1 MKKIIYILFLISF
14 TFSAKSSDKLRFAA
28 DAESGAPYIFFD
40 PNSPTNLVGF
50 EVEIIQSIAKELN
63 MEIEFIQTQWDG
75 LVPGLARDNYDVVI
89 NGLEITE
96 DRKNE
101 VLFSIPYYFTFEQIV
116 VRKDY
121 DGIENLEDMK
131 GKAVGT
137 LEGALAERIMR
148 NYGGID
154 VRTYDSEANAYTELE
169 NRRLDAVL
177 IDAPVAMYYAGWNP
191 QLKLIGNPIGEV
203 SYGVVLRKED
213 SRLAE
218 NINDALRK
226 MIADGELREIL
237 ERWNLWNPAMA
248 KYLNDYEPSPNSHI
262 KYEEYLK
269 TQSKKLTFSER
280 MERYY
285 TFAPLFIDA
294 AWMTLKLSILSML
307 LAIVFGLFLALM
319 RVYAPFPIYS
329 IAVAFIE
336 IIRGTPLL
344 IQLFFIYFALPMM
357 GINLPRFAAAVLALG
372 INYAA
377 YEAEIYRAG
386 LFAVP
391 KGQMEA
397 AISLGLT
404 RTQSLRYIVL
414 PQAFRI
420 VLPPITNDFIS
431 LLKDSSLVSVIALV
445 ELTKLYGVLAAT
457 YFDYVGIGIII
468 ALIYLLLGLPF
479 VKLSKIAEN
488 TFANVPIERNQK
500 GLSRYFG
507 RKYR

>member
-1 MKKIIYILFLISF
+1 MKKFIYIFFIFYTTYISN
-14 TFSAKSSDKLRFAA
+14 SENVLRFAA
-28 DAESGAPYIFFD
+28 DTESGAPYVFFD
-40 PNSPTNLVGF
+40 PNSPTTLVGF
-50 EVEIIQSIAKELN
+50 EIEIIYEIAQQLGYKT
-63 MEIEFIQTQWDG
+63 EFIQTQWDG
-75 LVPGLARDNYDVVI
+75 LVPGLNRFNYDVVI

-101 VLFSIPYYFTFEQIV
+101 VNFSIPYYFTYEQLV
-116 VRKDY
+116 VRKDQE
-121 DGIENLEDMK
+121 GLESLEDLK
-131 GKAVGT
+131 NKKVGT
-137 LEGALAERIMR
+137 LEGSLAERIMR
-148 NYGGID
+148 KFGGID

-169 NRRLDAVL
+169 NERLDAVL

-191 QLKLIGNPIGEV
+191 QLKLIGKPIGEV
-203 SYGVVLRKED
+203 SYGIVLRKED
-213 SRLAE
+213 TRLTE
-218 NINDALRK
+218 SINNALRK
-226 MIADGELREIL
+226 MIETGKLREIL
-237 ERWNLWNPAMA
+237 ERWNLWNGAMA
-248 KYLNDYEPSPNSHI
+248 TYLSDNTPQVTKPV

-269 TQSKKLTFSER
+269 TQSRKLTFLER

-294 AWMTLKLSILSML
+294 AWLTLKLSLISM
-307 LAIVFGLFLALM
+307 IVAVVLGLFLALM

-329 IAVAFIE
+329 LSVAYIE

-344 IQLFFIYFALPMM
+344 IQLFFIYFALPML

-372 INYAA
+372 LNYAA

-404 RTQSLRYIVL
+404 KTQSLRYIVL

-420 VLPPITNDFIS
+420 VLPPITNDFIA

-457 YFDYVGIGIII
+457 YFDYIGIGIII
-468 ALIYLLLGLPF
+468 AVLYLLLGLPF
-479 VKLSKIAEN
+479 VKLSKMAEN
-488 TFANVPIERNQK
+488 RFSNVKIETPER
-500 GLSRYFG
+500 GLSKYFS
-507 RKYR
+507 RRR